1 MYYISTMIRAFTSC
15 LWIIAALALGVEAAA
30 QPCQVRA
37 QIEAST
43 GHDMMADMAC
53 HDSMDMSMEHEMPT
67 PDHAE
72 MGCCCA
78 ALLGNG
84 LANGPLNIAQP
95 IPTLSTWAM
104 PLPDD
109 ALSYLLEF
117 DPPPPRA

>member
-1 MYYISTMIRAFTSC
+1 MIRVLTSC
-15 LWIIAALALGVEAAA
+15 LWLIAALALGVEAAA

-53 HDSMDMSMEHEMPT
+53 HDGMDMPMEHEMPA

-72 MGCCCA
+72 LGCCCA

-84 LANGPLNIAQP
+84 LVSAPFSMDQP
-95 IPTLSTWAM
+95 IPTLTTWAIS
-104 PLPDD
+104 LPDS
-109 ALSYLLEF
+109 ALSHLPEF
-117 DPPPPRA
+117 EPPPPRA